1 MLYALH
7 VNACCLTRDAAAKN
21 IQTNEQTNRQTNVTS
36 ATILPLGYAA
46 CKPRSKTSAL
56 RLLALPSFAM
66 KREIEPGTFR
76 KEMIANGN
84 RPSFKAAFACTS
96 VAMRSQGQS
105 RSNKPARCNASETL
119 SSFGKYCGKCFQ
131 QDAKCGFI
139 LYKMCNHQ
147 QCTYH
152 TSGCLLKA
160 RVAASHELFQATFL
174 LTDRLLQKALL
185 EHGFANCCGSAAAVM
200 DQTGALPPMAAVEK
214 SSASQ
219 LPWQAS
225 GCDPT
230 VNNLQQW
237 VLKIQAHA

>member
-1 MLYALH
+1 MCHEMQTMLQTAVCSVVLGVSMLTTIATRLSKKRDGMMLYALH

-96 VAMRSQGQS
+96 VATRSQGQS

-139 LYKMCNHQ
+139 L
-147 QCTYH
+147 
-152 TSGCLLKA
+152 
-160 RVAASHELFQATFL
+160 
-174 LTDRLLQKALL
+174 
-185 EHGFANCCGSAAAVM
+185 
-200 DQTGALPPMAAVEK
+200 
-214 SSASQ
+214 
-219 LPWQAS
+219 
-225 GCDPT
+225 
-230 VNNLQQW
+230 
-237 VLKIQAHA
+237 